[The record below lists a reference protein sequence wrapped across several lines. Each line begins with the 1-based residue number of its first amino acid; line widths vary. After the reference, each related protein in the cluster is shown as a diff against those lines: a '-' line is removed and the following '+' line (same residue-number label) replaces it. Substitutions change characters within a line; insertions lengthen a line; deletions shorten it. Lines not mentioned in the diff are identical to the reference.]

1 MFEVRL
7 ENLSSA
13 QIGETPQPVAIA
25 GLTCPSFSD
34 PDTAYKIYIK
44 DERIQCTC
52 KSFHLYHRK
61 RNTYCKHI
69 KLLAK
74 HILAAD

>member
-1 MFEVRL
+1 MFGIRL
-7 ENLSSA
+7 EKA
-13 QIGETPQPVAIA
+13 PQPVAIA
-25 GLTCPSFSD
+25 GITCPSFTD
-34 PDTAYKIYIK
+34 DEVAYKIYIK

-74 HILAAD
+74 HILEF